1 MMDQNVQ
8 KSVERIKSYSEKPL
22 AEFKDAITR
31 EACTL
36 TGSTI
41 SYFATINVA
50 EDVLTMI
57 GWSNSAMVNCSM
69 IDKPIVYK
77 LVETGL
83 WGDAVRERKAVIT
96 NDYKSLVKPTKKGY
110 PEGHVN
116 VRKHMNLPVFEN
128 GKVAMVIGVGNK
140 TSDYTLE
147 DAKTL
152 EAFTS
157 EAWKI
162 LKTKL

>member
-1 MMDQNVQ
+1 MDNNVQ
-8 KSVERIKSYSEKPL
+8 MALSRMNKVAGGTLDEYKN
-22 AEFKDAITR
+22 AITR

-36 TGSTI
+36 TGSTL
-41 SYFATINVA
+41 SYFATISPA

-57 GWSNSAMVNCSM
+57 GWSNSAMVNCAM
-69 IDKPIVYK
+69 INKPIVYK

-96 NDYKSLVKPTKKGY
+96 NDYKNLVKPTKKGY

-116 VRKHMNLPVFEN
+116 VRRHLNLPVVEK
-128 GKVAMVIGVGNK
+128 GKIVMVIGVGNK
-140 TSDYTLE
+140 YSDYTAE
-147 DAKTL
+147 DAAILSTF
-152 EAFTS
+152 AS
-157 EAWKI
+157 EAWKT